1 MYAGSLMYNKRPTIL
16 SERMPSLLADPSG
29 FEPPISSVTGK
40 RVRPLHHGSIKCL
53 HTVSD
58 YYSGVNI
65 MNLKYNIH
73 YTIF

>member
-40 RVRPLHHGSIKCL
+40 RVRPLHHGSINSL
-53 HTVSD
+53 LTVANYNS
-58 YYSGVNI
+58 SVN
-65 MNLKYNIH
+65 NEKLKNMVN
-73 YTIF
+73 